1 MTSIASV
8 RAKTSLEH
16 PLEIK
21 EIITR
26 GGGVLGLAMCPGRK
40 DRDPVTG
47 GWNRDLFVDVETIR
61 AWGARSVLCLLE
73 RDEMRRLGVLDLG
86 DMVRRSGMEFHS
98 APINDMHAPGPA
110 FESVWE
116 GSGKVVRDH
125 LSAGQRV
132 VIHCRAGQGRSG
144 MIAARLLVEVG
155 ETAEDAIAQVRAA
168 RPGLFRESSEQAEHV
183 RSVETGRR
191 TGFSLQAR

>member
-47 GWNRDLFVDVETIR
+47 GWNRDIFMDVETIR

-86 DMVRRSGMEFHS
+86 DMVRCSGMEFHS

-116 GSGKVVRDH
+116 GCGKVVRNH
-125 LSAGQRV
+125 LSSGQRV

-144 MIAARLLVEVG
+144 MIAARLLVELG
-155 ETAEDAIAQVRAA
+155 MAADEAIAAIQYA
-168 RPGLFRESSEQAEHV
+168 RPGVLSAFSDQEAHV
-183 RSVETGRR
+183 RSLRPSTHHQHG
-191 TGFSLQAR
+191 GSA